1 MAELISIA
9 GNYPATE
16 FDTLIPQL
24 TDPANIREAFLAYH
38 FGVENF
44 DGNADVPAADS
55 IHGHIESF
63 KANLAAIGASA
74 VLTIGGTANQITT
87 SASAG
92 FVTVGLPNNIIAPN
106 NLTVTNDLTVNNN
119 LTVNGDINLGDDL
132 NITGD
137 LSVTN
142 SITTNGYALIKEG
155 VNIFANLSDR
165 NTAIPSPSL
174 AAEGLVVYLQDT
186 NSLSVFNGSSWEN
199 LESHGSL
206 GDRIGE
212 VEVLAL
218 LGL

>member
-1 MAELISIA
+1 L
-9 GNYPATE
+9 
-16 FDTLIPQL
+16 
-24 TDPANIREAFLAYH
+24 ANIA
-38 FGVENF
+38 
-44 DGNADVPAADS
+44 
-55 IHGHIESF
+55 
-63 KANLAAIGASA
+63 ASA
-74 VLTIGGTANQITT
+74 VLTIGGTLNQITT
-87 SASAG
+87 SSSAG

-132 NITGD
+132 SITGD

-142 SITTNGYALIKEG
+142 NITVDGNALIKEG
-155 VNIFANLSDR
+155 INIFANLSDR